1 MIRFAIALLCQ
12 FALVMPLNA
21 SPAELP
27 SLTLTIRDQ
36 KLVVEVASTPETRA
50 TGLMNRFSL
59 RQDHGMLF
67 VFEAPQPLAFYMKN
81 TYIPLS
87 IAFVDTQGRILNIED
102 MRPLDESTHWS
113 RGVAQYAIEMRQGWF
128 AAKGIGVNLPD
139 SIFRTVDLPARLQES
154 VRVNQRAIGLRV
166 TAESLRIETATL
178 WSSARVQVEAQGQRQ
193 VQVQAPPKP

>member
-1 MIRFAIALLCQ
+1 MTRIFMALLSLIVV
-12 FALVMPLNA
+12 AVPMSAA
-21 SPAELP
+21 SADLP
-27 SLTLTIRDQ
+27 SRTLTIRDQ

-87 IAFVDTQGRILNIED
+87 IAFVDARGRILNIED

-128 AAKGIGVNLPD
+128 AAKGIGVGD
-139 SIFRTVDLPARLQES
+139 VVE
-154 VRVNQRAIGLRV
+154 GLR
-166 TAESLRIETATL
+166 
-178 WSSARVQVEAQGQRQ
+178 
-193 VQVQAPPKP
+193 